1 MRADFIFR
9 NFYKFID
16 FFNYLLYYIF
26 MENLIKNYFNKQG
39 IQINQEQI
47 EKFVIYFNELIE
59 WNNKF
64 NLTSIT
70 EPKDVV
76 IKHFLDSVLPVENF
90 KKYTTL
96 LDIGSGAGFPAIPL
110 KILLPNLNMVLVDS
124 LNKRVEFLKHVKNVL
139 KFDNFEC
146 IHSRAED
153 IAKQSNLREKF
164 DVCVARAVAG
174 MNTLSELTLPM
185 VRIGG
190 DVVAYKGDNANNE
203 LANATNAISKC
214 GGKYYTTYNYK
225 LPEDYGIRNIIVIRK
240 IKQTPKNFPRG
251 GNKPKLQPL

>member
-1 MRADFIFR
+1 
-9 NFYKFID
+9 
-16 FFNYLLYYIF
+16 

-39 IQINQEQI
+39 IEISEAQI
-47 EKFVIYFNELIE
+47 EKFVLYFNELIE

-64 NLTSIT
+64 NLTNIT

-76 IKHFLDSVLPVENF
+76 IKHFLDSVLPIEHF
-90 KKYTTL
+90 KDYTTL

-110 KILLPNLNMVLVDS
+110 KILAPNLNMVLVDS

-153 IAKQSNLREKF
+153 VAKQANLREKF

-174 MNTLSELTLPM
+174 LNTLSELTLPM

-190 DVVAYKGDNANNE
+190 DVIAYKGDNAANE
-203 LANATNAISKC
+203 LSLAGNAINKC
-214 GGKYYTTYNYK
+214 GGKHHITYTYS
-225 LPEDYGIRNIIVIRK
+225 LPEDYGTRNIIVIK
-240 IKQTPKNFPRG
+240 KVKSTPKNYPRG

>member
-1 MRADFIFR
+1 
-9 NFYKFID
+9 
-16 FFNYLLYYIF
+16 
-26 MENLIKNYFNKQG
+26 MENLIKSYFEKQG
-39 IQINQEQI
+39 IEINQLQVEQ
-47 EKFVIYFNELIE
+47 FATYFHELIE

-70 EPKDVV
+70 EPKEVV
-76 IKHFLDSVLPVENF
+76 IKHFLDSVLPVKHF
-90 KKYTTL
+90 KNYSTL

-110 KILLPNLNMVLVDS
+110 KILLPEINMVLVDS
-124 LNKRVEFLKHVKNVL
+124 LNKRIEFLKHIKNVL
-139 KFDNFEC
+139 KFDKFEC

-153 IAKQSNLREKF
+153 VAKQPNLREKF

-174 MNTLSELTLPM
+174 MNTLAELTLPM
-185 VRIGG
+185 VRLGG
-190 DVVAYKGDNANNE
+190 DVVAYKGDNASNE

-214 GGKYYTTYNYK
+214 GGKYYTTYNYT
-225 LPEDYGIRNIIVIRK
+225 LPEDYGTRNILVIRK